1 MIKNLEDLWNKLQ
14 PEFNNINKR
23 IDGLEKNFNEKI
35 EDLENRFDEK
45 LVNLKNEFDEK
56 LGSLESKFNE
66 RFNSLESEFN
76 ERFNSL
82 ESKFNE
88 RFNSLESKFNER
100 FDKVEARFEGIEN
113 KLDVITNVNLAQI
126 LNEQTRT
133 RIELNKKLD
142 NYIAKNELEHKKIEY
157 ALTNANIDIKYKYN
171 AN

>member
-66 RFNSLESEFN
+66 RFNSLES
-76 ERFNSL
+76 
-82 ESKFNE
+82 
-88 RFNSLESKFNER
+88 KFNER
-100 FDKVEARFEGIEN
+100 FDKVEARFEEIEN

>member
-88 RFNSLESKFNER
+88 RF
-100 FDKVEARFEGIEN
+100 DKVEARFEGIEN

>member
-66 RFNSLESEFN
+66 RFNSLES
-76 ERFNSL
+76 
-82 ESKFNE
+82 
-88 RFNSLESKFNER
+88 KFNER

-133 RIELNKKLD
+133 RIELNKKLE

>member
-56 LGSLESKFNE
+56 LG
-66 RFNSLESEFN
+66 
-76 ERFNSL
+76 SL

>member
-56 LGSLESKFNE
+56 LGSLESK
-66 RFNSLESEFN
+66 FN